1 MPVQDRARAR
11 PRERVRRREP
21 APVREREAFR
31 ELLFRVREEV
41 RLFDEPRAPPVRLF
55 TVAHAMRSA
64 VFVLRPRRLALRSIF
79 EAIRF
84 CFEL

>member
-1 MPVQDRARAR
+1 VLLP
-11 PRERVRRREP
+11 
-21 APVREREAFR
+21 
-31 ELLFRVREEV
+31 LFRLRDALRVP
-41 RLFDEPRAPPVRLF
+41 LAPPVRLF

-64 VFVLRPRRLALRSIF
+64 VFVLRPRRFALLSMC

>member
-1 MPVQDRARAR
+1 
-11 PRERVRRREP
+11 
-21 APVREREAFR
+21 VRERDAFR
-31 ELLFRVREEV
+31 ELLFRVRDEV

-64 VFVLRPRRLALRSIF
+64 VLVLRPRCLALRSIF